1 MEQLV
6 PIRLFPGSVMLL
18 SLAAWLARKLEIV
31 PPPHPHTHN
40 QRYCEWVLNVLGYW
54 GARYGEEVMEVLPC
68 PKQCLLVRTR
78 LVWGSLRLGFK
89 QTANPMDDMI

>member
-1 MEQLV
+1 
-6 PIRLFPGSVMLL
+6 
-18 SLAAWLARKLEIV
+18 
-31 PPPHPHTHN
+31 
-40 QRYCEWVLNVLGYW
+40 
-54 GARYGEEVMEVLPC
+54 MEVLPC